1 MKKSF
6 FLFSLLLFSVFIYA
20 TIIPFENLPNEFQ
33 TRAVP
38 DMLGNVSV
46 TGDLNSEN
54 STESCFNRDL
64 PTVMEGF
71 PVSYSVANCLN
82 GVIYLN
88 MDDDPEMEIVFGAG
102 KKVAAVNLDGSAVPG
117 WPIQNTFF
125 IWSSPACGDIDGDGE
140 LEIVATSRNNTNANS
155 GELYAYELDGTA
167 CTGFPVVMAGGGT
180 MNACLSDIDGDEDME
195 IFVNVRSHPNGF
207 VYAFQGDGSVIE
219 GWPADLD
226 YVPGASISVA
236 DLDNDGN
243 KEVIALSYNSIYVF
257 DDAGNTLPGW
267 PFTEAGTTISYS
279 QPVLIDMDADG
290 DLEILYGS
298 CTDAGGKVF
307 AFHHDGSQVTGWP
320 QITTSWVFATVAF
333 GDIDGDGEL
342 DVVVGDQTSSS
353 DAANYIYAWNMDG
366 TAVPNFPAGPTFA
379 IYTQCAIADLDGD
392 DEVEIMIDDNRYGW
406 GYEAYNHDGTHCEEW
421 PLACGTAW
429 SSVSMQMTP
438 VIGDFN
444 ADGIL
449 DIAGAATD
457 LVAWVVEAYVWDSGT
472 AWNEELA
479 YTVLDGYNVR
489 HDGVYPAETQFVP
502 LPPQNLELTIVD
514 YNAINVTWEAP
525 DVIVPLGYNIYRDSE
540 FVGSTTASDELS
552 FMIENLDTGSYE
564 IGVSA
569 IYEDSESEIITENL
583 DINLYTPFISDYEV
597 LPIPQVNL
605 IWELTTTRAL
615 DHCTIYRDGI
625 EIGQSATFDYS
636 DTEVENG
643 VSYEYYVTAVYSGGF
658 TSDPSNTITVD
669 VTDSPNI
676 ETPVLT
682 TKLTGNYPNPFNPQT
697 SFSFNLKNSGKVSL
711 KIYNI
716 NGALVETIEA
726 GNRSSGSNNIDWNAA
741 GKASGIYFA
750 QLIVDGKTFN
760 KTKCLLIK

>member
-1 MKKSF
+1 MNKSII
-6 FLFSLLLFSVFIYA
+6 LFSILLITVSVFA
-20 TIIPFENLPNEFQ
+20 NVIPFENLPYEFQ

-38 DMLGNVSV
+38 DMDGNVNV
-46 TGDLNSEN
+46 TGNLVLDNDY
-54 STESCFNRDL
+54 ESCFNRDL

-71 PVSYSVANCLN
+71 PVSYTVANCLN

-102 KKVAAVNLDGSAVPG
+102 KKVVAVNLDGSAVPG
-117 WPIQNTFF
+117 WPIQNAFF
-125 IWSSPACGDIDGDGE
+125 IWSSPACGDIDGDGVM
-140 LEIVATSRNNTNANS
+140 EIVATSRNNTNANS
-155 GELYAYELDGTA
+155 GELYAYELDGSP

-180 MNACLSDIDGDEDME
+180 MNACLSDIDDDEDME

-207 VYAFQGDGSVIE
+207 VYAFQGDGTIIE

-257 DDAGNTLPGW
+257 DAAGNVLPGW
-267 PFTEAGTTISYS
+267 PFTEAGTTVSYS
-279 QPVLIDMDADG
+279 QPVLLDMDADG

-320 QITTSWVFATVAF
+320 QITANWVFATVAF
-333 GDIDGDGEL
+333 GDIDADGEL
-342 DVVVGDQTSSS
+342 DVVVGDETSSN
-353 DAANYIYAWNMDG
+353 DAADYIYAWHLDG
-366 TAVPNFPAGPTFA
+366 TPVPNFPAGPTFA

-392 DEVEIMIDDNRYGW
+392 GEVEIMIDDNRYGW

-421 PLACGTAW
+421 PLPCGTAW

-438 VIGDFN
+438 VVGDFN

-457 LVAWVVEAYVWDSGT
+457 LVAWVVEAYVWDSGI
-472 AWNEELA
+472 AWNEDLA

-489 HDGVYPAETQFVP
+489 HDGIYPAETQFVP
-502 LPPQNLELTIVD
+502 LPPQNLELEIAD
-514 YNAINVTWEAP
+514 YNSINASWEAP
-525 DVIVPLGYNIYRDSE
+525 DGTTPLGYNIYRDGE
-540 FVGSTTASDELS
+540 FVGSITATDELN
-552 FMIENLDTGSYE
+552 FMFDNLDTGSYE
-564 IGVSA
+564 IGISA
-569 IYEDSESEIITENL
+569 IYELVESEMILATISVNLGAPMIT
-583 DINLYTPFISDYEV
+583 DFEV

-605 IWELTTTRAL
+605 IWELPETRAL
-615 DHCTIYRDGI
+615 ENFIIYRDGV
-625 EIGQSATFDYS
+625 EIGQSTTFAYS

-643 VSYEYYVTAVYSGGF
+643 VSYEYYITAVYSGDF
-658 TSDPSNTITVD
+658 VSEPSNTITVD
-669 VTDSPNI
+669 VTDSPNA
-676 ETPVLT
+676 ETPELT

-697 SFSFNLKNSGKVSL
+697 SFSFNLKNSGSISL

-716 NGALVETIEA
+716 TGALVETIEA
-726 GNRSSGSNNIDWNAA
+726 GTQSSGKNQINWNAD

-750 QLIVDGKTFN
+750 QLIVDGKTYN